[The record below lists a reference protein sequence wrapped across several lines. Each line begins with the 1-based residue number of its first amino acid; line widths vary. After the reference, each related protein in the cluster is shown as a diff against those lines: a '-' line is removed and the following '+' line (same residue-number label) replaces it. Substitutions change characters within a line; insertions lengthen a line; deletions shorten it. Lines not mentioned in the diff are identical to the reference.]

1 MGAGCQ
7 GSAGGCR
14 EAAAP
19 ELGASSSRPR
29 PRGAE
34 RRNRLGPASLPAG
47 DRRGDPPRPHSHRLP
62 GAGGTYRP
70 RRFPRASSLRA
81 AAAPNSAPP
90 TPTRLRPGRSPAAA
104 PRPPRQRR
112 PRAFVRPRREQR
124 APPDEGRL
132 GWGRRLGALHTQRS
146 SPALPAPEETSAAR
160 LTSPPA
166 SGLSRA
172 APLAPQAAAR
182 PSGSPSGRG
191 PQARRAFASVE
202 ARGPGREV
210 RAHVPRMRA
219 TVSLL
224 SSSWLCSADRLRCS
238 QPGVLGD
245 SDVLSAARRF
255 GGSQRWRHSSNMCPV
270 LLAKSA

>member
-1 MGAGCQ
+1 MGVGWQ

-19 ELGASSSRPR
+19 ESGASSSRPR

-34 RRNRLGPASLPAG
+34 RRNRLGLVSLPAG
-47 DRRGDPPRPHSHRLP
+47 ERRGDPPRPHSHRLP

-70 RRFPRASSLRA
+70 RRFPRASSLSA

-90 TPTRLRPGRSPAAA
+90 TPTPLGPGRSPAAA

-124 APPDEGRL
+124 APPDEGRP
-132 GWGRRLGALHTQRS
+132 GWGRRLGALHTLRS
-146 SPALPAPEETSAAR
+146 SLVLPAPEETSAAG

-172 APLAPQAAAR
+172 APLAPRAAAR
-182 PSGSPSGRG
+182 PSGPPSGRG
-191 PQARRAFASVE
+191 PPARGAFASVG
-202 ARGPGREV
+202 ARSPREEGA
-210 RAHVPRMRA
+210 RARA
-219 TVSLL
+219 
-224 SSSWLCSADRLRCS
+224 AHARFA
-238 QPGVLGD
+238 QPP
-245 SDVLSAARRF
+245 S
-255 GGSQRWRHSSNMCPV
+255 PI
-270 LLAKSA
+270 LAVWS